1 MQNLPRIFINENL
14 HIGKKITL
22 STAQLHYLKKVMRT
36 NKCLIFND
44 GIEFEAHLDDKALNI
59 IHKTE
64 HTDPSNK
71 IIFCFAI
78 IKQSKMEEMLNAVT
92 QMGVA
97 VLQPIITKRTN
108 ERFPKWGRIEK
119 IIIEA
124 SEQSR
129 RNSIPK
135 LLPPIKFDKLDKKN
149 LIFADE
155 RLVHQNKTDINKIK
169 NYNSV
174 LIGPEGGFSPS
185 EFAELDTSGAIGI
198 SLGKTILR
206 AETAAIATLAKIIT

>member
-14 HIGKKITL
+14 HVGKKITL

-97 VLQPIITKRTN
+97 VLQPIITKLQMSVS
-108 ERFPKWGRIEK
+108 KMKLASVEK
-119 IIIEA
+119 
-124 SEQSR
+124 
-129 RNSIPK
+129 K
-135 LLPPIKFDKLDKKN
+135 PPIKFDKLDKKFN
-149 LIFADE
+149 FC
-155 RLVHQNKTDINKIK
+155 R
-169 NYNSV
+169 
-174 LIGPEGGFSPS
+174 
-185 EFAELDTSGAIGI
+185 
-198 SLGKTILR
+198 
-206 AETAAIATLAKIIT
+206 